1 MKVYTLLNFD
11 CQCSQFYTQF
21 ILIQD
26 TPSQLPGV
34 TAVLKE
40 NSCQVENNEE
50 EVALEIAATA
60 RSLKTNLFM
69 SFAFIVIFISLANFS
84 ETQSVLVVSTMKS
97 MVPILTTI
105 ANFGKIQH
113 VLTLYWQNIYFHLI
127 KCFKCA
133 VASHVTT

>member
-11 CQCSQFYTQF
+11 CQCCQFYTQF

-105 ANFGKIQH
+105 ANFGKIRH
-113 VLTLYWQNIYFHLI
+113 VLTMYLQNTYFHFI
-127 KCFKCA
+127 ECFKCA
-133 VASHVTT
+133 VISM